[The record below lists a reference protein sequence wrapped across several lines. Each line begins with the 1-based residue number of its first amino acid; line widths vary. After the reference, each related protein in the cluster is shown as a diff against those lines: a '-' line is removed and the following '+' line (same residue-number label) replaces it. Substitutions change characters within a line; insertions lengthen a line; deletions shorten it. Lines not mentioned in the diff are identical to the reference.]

1 MKAGFAGNAQLKRFL
16 AGHGWQT
23 GQIARQMGAGNRH
36 GVFLLEDG
44 NRRAVLKVHEPSVAG
59 RRDAFGHEVLMHAF
73 YAEQVGDWVPRLL
86 AQEPGCRGLLF
97 EHVLGEPVA
106 GGQSRFDDVA
116 RMADFLLETNRPEV
130 LERARQARLPRASD
144 AGLSAAEHWHC
155 AASRLDAL
163 LGLPVTDE
171 RTVAM
176 HDFVR
181 SELWPALAENKPD
194 EEAPVPPCL
203 SPSDFGFHNV
213 IRRENGSFCF
223 LDFEH
228 AGWDDPAKL
237 ATDFILQPEA
247 PLAEDHAKVFVEA
260 LGAAELFGSE
270 LTRRIADVMTCQ
282 KVKWT
287 AIMLNVFQRQGL
299 SSESKLARLSKARE
313 YWLKVSSSP
322 S

>member
-1 MKAGFAGNAQLKRFL
+1 MKAGFAGNAQFERFL

-23 GQIARQMGAGNRH
+23 AQITRHMGAGNRH

-59 RRDAFGHEVLMHAF
+59 RRDAFGHEALMHAF
-73 YAEQVGDWVPRLL
+73 YAEQVGDSVPRLV
-86 AQEPGCRGLLF
+86 AQDPGCRALLF

-106 GGQSRFDDVA
+106 GEQSRSDDVA

-130 LERARQARLPRASD
+130 LERARQAQLPRASD
-144 AGLSAAEHWHC
+144 AGLSAAEHWQC
-155 AASRLDAL
+155 ASSRLDAL

-171 RTVAM
+171 PTAAM
-176 HDFVR
+176 QDFVG
-181 SELWPALAENKPD
+181 SELRPALAESKPD
-194 EEAPVPPCL
+194 EEAPAPSCL

-237 ATDFILQPEA
+237 AADFILQPEA
-247 PLAEDHAKVFVEA
+247 PLTSQ
-260 LGAAELFGSE
+260 AAERFMDTLRDGVIFGPQ
-270 LTRRIADVMTCQ
+270 LALRVRRILPIQ
-282 KVKWT
+282 KCKWT
-287 AIMLNVFQRQGL
+287 TIILNAFDRAAVSDGA
-299 SSESKLARLSKARE
+299 KAARLAKASA
-313 YWLKVSSSP
+313 YWRSASVI
-322 S
+322 